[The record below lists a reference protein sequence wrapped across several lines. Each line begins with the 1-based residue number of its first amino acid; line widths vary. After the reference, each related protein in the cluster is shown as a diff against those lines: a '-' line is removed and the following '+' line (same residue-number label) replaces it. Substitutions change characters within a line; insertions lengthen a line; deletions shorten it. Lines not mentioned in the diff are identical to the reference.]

1 MAKLFNRKNVA
12 FSIQYSFLEKI
23 KKKLFLKTKGL
34 NIDIQLYMC
43 SLCSV
48 VTIFNLF
55 PKNNC
60 FNRHHLLLYSLSKC
74 MIRYHGWISSPIKIL
89 NTYTVDKVYGCSLW
103 LLWTDFE
110 VGENWCGIVHLGDQS
125 FCLEYD
131 KCNCNQSLVIHIYR
145 WLRFGLWI
153 CLS

>member
-48 VTIFNLF
+48 V
-55 PKNNC
+55 
-60 FNRHHLLLYSLSKC
+60 
-74 MIRYHGWISSPIKIL
+74 
-89 NTYTVDKVYGCSLW
+89 
-103 LLWTDFE
+103 
-110 VGENWCGIVHLGDQS
+110 
-125 FCLEYD
+125 
-131 KCNCNQSLVIHIYR
+131 
-145 WLRFGLWI
+145 
-153 CLS
+153 